1 MANQDILFPLIPR
14 NTQVDMKSAYG
25 RITRIQK
32 KPRSPAVSD
41 EEDLDDTQEARVQQW
56 MHDQARKKQGP
67 PEPSPVVDD
76 PRRDEK
82 DDDDDEHKGR
92 NLDIF
97 A

>member
-1 MANQDILFPLIPR
+1 MANQDILFPLLPR
-14 NTQVDMKSAYG
+14 NTQVDMKSTYG
-25 RITRIQK
+25 RITRVQK

-41 EEDLDDTQEARVQQW
+41 EEDFDDTQEARVRQRLR
-56 MHDQARKKQGP
+56 DQSRQKQGP
-67 PEPSPVVDD
+67 PEPSPVAED
-76 PRRDEK
+76 PRKDEK